1 MSKKSKRPFSKNKG
15 WRILGIGPQEC
26 IKYFFGGNAM
36 ISIIVL
42 ILICVFLTKEAV
54 MFFPGYRDKLELYRK
69 SGQEFV
75 DFADDQLAYQKRI
88 KSLTTQVKSY
98 ELYARAG
105 KDAEIPGVF
114 NDMKRLA
121 NVLMKNEMKEV
132 GISSDRLKKEMWTII
147 FEDDP
152 VQQAKMKAA
161 ADASLK
167 KAQTALN
174 LKIKDVAPLIKEAD
188 LKKEYQGILDDGVY
202 AELQTALIEYYT
214 DFDGSDQEP
223 TYVKKKV
230 AEGKTKRD
238 ALLKLDLFQ
247 RYQEVEKTNNAA
259 LANFESVVDAMRAHA
274 LVTKQ
279 RAESFSSAPARREA
293 LEEGIKT
300 AVGERK
306 RSLEVEYKR
315 IPTEEPDYAYLN
327 QKLYGSK
334 PAHSEKLAAMVST
347 TQEGFSKLPNK
358 SELTNKKA
366 LRLNSELQ
374 DLIKDYSSFMDK
386 KTDLM
391 ANWRHDTPISSTKA
405 FFGFFFGEK
414 WVTNSSWN
422 DFYGLLP
429 LFGGS
434 LGITLI
440 AIAVA
445 LPFSIG
451 GAIYVNRIA
460 TSIEQNIV
468 KPIIEFIQAIPSI
481 VLAFFGV
488 VVLGKY
494 LVEWSNLP
502 FLSWIPLH

>member
-188 LKKEYQGILDDGVY
+188 L
-202 AELQTALIEYYT
+202 
-214 DFDGSDQEP
+214 
-223 TYVKKKV
+223 
-230 AEGKTKRD
+230 
-238 ALLKLDLFQ
+238 
-247 RYQEVEKTNNAA
+247 
-259 LANFESVVDAMRAHA
+259 
-274 LVTKQ
+274 
-279 RAESFSSAPARREA
+279 
-293 LEEGIKT
+293 
-300 AVGERK
+300 
-306 RSLEVEYKR
+306 
-315 IPTEEPDYAYLN
+315 
-327 QKLYGSK
+327 
-334 PAHSEKLAAMVST
+334 
-347 TQEGFSKLPNK
+347 
-358 SELTNKKA
+358 
-366 LRLNSELQ
+366 
-374 DLIKDYSSFMDK
+374 
-386 KTDLM
+386 
-391 ANWRHDTPISSTKA
+391 
-405 FFGFFFGEK
+405 
-414 WVTNSSWN
+414 
-422 DFYGLLP
+422 
-429 LFGGS
+429 
-434 LGITLI
+434 
-440 AIAVA
+440 
-445 LPFSIG
+445 
-451 GAIYVNRIA
+451 
-460 TSIEQNIV
+460 
-468 KPIIEFIQAIPSI
+468 
-481 VLAFFGV
+481 
-488 VVLGKY
+488 
-494 LVEWSNLP
+494 
-502 FLSWIPLH
+502 